1 MKIKNHLEY
10 EKFWQDHWYNDG
22 LFNVDLF
29 SDKKK
34 KMYILDMFPYA
45 SGSGLHV
52 GHVEGY
58 TATDIYARFKRMQ
71 GYNVFVPMGFDAFGL
86 PAEQYALET
95 GNDPEDFTYKNIA
108 NFKKQLKRIGKMVDW
123 EKSFATCDKDYYKI
137 TQEIFLRL
145 YENGLAELKEVDVN
159 FCPKLGTVLANDEI
173 YTKDNEMFSERG
185 DHPVYKKPMKQWVLK
200 ITNYA
205 DKLLTGLD
213 NLKWPEKIKDIQKN
227 WIGKKEGT
235 NILFNVENS
244 KLKVE
249 VFTTRA
255 DTIFG
260 VTYLVVAPES
270 LIINELVKA
279 EHKKKC
285 DEYIKKASQISSVER
300 QINKV
305 KTGVFTGSYAINPLS
320 GKKIPIWISDYVL
333 ADYAKGALMAVP
345 AHDERDFEFAKKF
358 NLEITKIID
367 VDDSKLP
374 YALDGKHINSDF
386 LNGLDIKDATKLV
399 IDKLS
404 SLKMG
409 ERTFTYKLR
418 DWVFSRQRY
427 WGEPFPIYF
436 DEEGKIYK
444 LDDKML
450 PLVLPKTK
458 NIKPSGDGKS
468 PLANIKSWLNF
479 KLDGKNYH
487 YDTNTMPQ
495 LAGSSW
501 YYIGHLLKEKDGFI
515 SLNSKKANEILS
527 KWLPV
532 DLYIGGAEHAVGHLL
547 YSRFWHKFM
556 NELGYFKSDEPFNK
570 LYNQGMILIEGQK
583 MSKSKG
589 RVINPDEIIDTYGA
603 DSLRLYEMFMGPI
616 SQDKSWTDQGISA
629 SRKFIDRVVNMFDF
643 LTSSKV
649 LELDVAL
656 NETIKKVRT
665 DYEELQFNTAISQMM
680 IFVNEVYKIKK
691 ISPEQARLFLILLNP
706 ICPHLTE
713 ELNKEVLKNKTE
725 LLDEKFPLEN
735 SKILEKDEAL
745 VVFQVNGKLRGKK
758 MVSLN
763 LSKDEVISIAK
774 LDSNTKLNLEG
785 KEIIKVIYVPHKLVN
800 FVCKWLIQVLKLGFF

>member
-22 LFNVDLF
+22 LFNVDLL
-29 SDKKK
+29 DKNKK

-58 TATDIYARFKRMQ
+58 TATDIYARFKKMQ
-71 GYNVFVPMGFDAFGL
+71 GYNVLVPMGFDAFGL

-95 GNDPEDFTYKNIA
+95 GNDPEDFTYKNID
-108 NFKKQLKRIGKMVDW
+108 NFKIQLKRLGKMVDW

-145 YENGLAELKEVDVN
+145 YENNLAELKEVDVN
-159 FCPKLGTVLANDEI
+159 FCPMLGTVLANDEI

-185 DHPVYKKPMKQWVLK
+185 DYPVYKKPMKQWVLK

-205 DKLLTGLD
+205 DKLLLGLD
-213 NLKWPEKIKDIQKN
+213 KLSWPNKIKDIQKN
-227 WIGKKEGT
+227 WIGKKTGA
-235 NILFNVENS
+235 NIIFDVDNS
-244 KLKVE
+244 SLKVE
-249 VFTTRA
+249 VFTTRP

-260 VTYLVVAPES
+260 VSYLVVAPES
-270 LIINELVKA
+270 MIVNDLIKDKF
-279 EHKKKC
+279 KKDC
-285 DEYIKKASQISSVER
+285 LDYIKKSSQMSSVER
-300 QINKV
+300 QINKT
-305 KTGVFTGSYAINPLS
+305 KTGVFTGSYAINPIN

-345 AHDERDFEFAKKF
+345 AHDERDYLFAKKF
-358 NLEITKIID
+358 NLEIIKIID
-367 VDDSKLP
+367 TPDDTLP
-374 YALDGKHINSDF
+374 YQGDGSHINSEF
-386 LNGLDIKDATKLV
+386 LNGLDNSSATNLV
-399 IDKLS
+399 IKKLNE
-404 SLKMG
+404 LKKG
-409 ERTFTYKLR
+409 EKTFTYKLR

-436 DEEGKIYK
+436 DNSGNIYK
-444 LDDKML
+444 IPDNKL

-468 PLANIKSWLNF
+468 PLANIKTWLNF
-479 KLDGKNYH
+479 KIDGKDYH

-501 YYIGHLLKEKDGFI
+501 YYIAHLLKNKDGFI
-515 SLNSKKANEILS
+515 KLNSKKAYTILS

-556 NELGYFKSDEPFNK
+556 HELGYFKCDEPFNK
-570 LYNQGMILIEGQK
+570 LYNQGMILIGGQK

-589 RVINPDEIIDTYGA
+589 RVINPDEIINLYGA
-603 DSLRLYEMFMGPI
+603 DALRLYEMFMGPI

-629 SRKFIDRVVNMFDF
+629 SRKFIDRVINMFDF
-643 LTSSKV
+643 LTDTKD
-649 LELDVAL
+649 LAKLDVIL
-656 NETIKKVRT
+656 NETIKKVKL
-665 DYEELQFNTAISQMM
+665 DYENLQFNTAISQMM
-680 IFVNEVYKIKK
+680 IFVNSVYKIKK
-691 ISPEQARLFLILLNP
+691 ISKEAARKFLILLNP
-706 ICPHLTE
+706 ICPHITE
-713 ELNKEVLKNKTE
+713 EINKEVLKNNKE
-725 LLDEKFPLEN
+725 LFEESFPEEN
-735 SKILEKDEAL
+735 NLLLEKNECL
-745 VVFQVNGKLRGKK
+745 VIFQVNGKLRGKK
-758 MVSLN
+758 MIKIN
-763 LSKDEVISIAK
+763 LGKDEVIKLAK
-774 LDSNTKLNLEG
+774 EDPNTKLNLEG
-785 KEIIKVIYVPHKLVN
+785 KEVLKVVYVPNKLVN
-800 FVCKWLIQVLKLGFF
+800 FVCK

>member
-22 LFNVDLF
+22 LFNVDLL
-29 SDKKK
+29 DENKK

-58 TATDIYARFKRMQ
+58 TATDIYARFKKMQ
-71 GYNVFVPMGFDAFGL
+71 GYNVLVPMGFDAFGL

-95 GNDPEDFTYKNIA
+95 GNDPEDFTYKNID
-108 NFKKQLKRIGKMVDW
+108 NFKRQLKRLGKMVDW

-145 YENGLAELKEVDVN
+145 YENNLAELKEVDVN
-159 FCPKLGTVLANDEI
+159 FCPMLGTVLANDEI

-185 DHPVYKKPMKQWVLK
+185 DYPVYKKPMKQWVLK

-205 DKLLTGLD
+205 DKLLLGLD
-213 NLKWPEKIKDIQKN
+213 KLLWPNKIKDIQKN
-227 WIGKKEGT
+227 WIGKKTGA
-235 NILFNVENS
+235 NIIFDVDNS
-244 KLKVE
+244 SLKVE
-249 VFTTRA
+249 VFTTRP

-260 VTYLVVAPES
+260 VSYLVVAPES
-270 LIINELVKA
+270 MIVNDLIKDKF
-279 EHKKKC
+279 KKDC
-285 DEYIKKASQISSVER
+285 LDYIKKSSQMSSVER
-300 QINKV
+300 QINKT
-305 KTGVFTGSYAINPLS
+305 KTGVFTGSYAINPIN

-345 AHDERDFEFAKKF
+345 AHDERDYLFAKKF
-358 NLEITKIID
+358 NLEIIKIID
-367 VDDSKLP
+367 TPDDTLP
-374 YALDGKHINSDF
+374 YQGDGSHINSDF
-386 LNGLDIKDATKLV
+386 LNGLDNSSATNLV
-399 IDKLS
+399 IKKLNE
-404 SLKMG
+404 LKKG
-409 ERTFTYKLR
+409 EKTFTYKLR

-436 DEEGKIYK
+436 DNSGNIYK
-444 LDDKML
+444 IPDDKL

-468 PLANIKSWLNF
+468 PLANIKTWLNF
-479 KLDGKNYH
+479 KIDGKDYH

-501 YYIGHLLKEKDGFI
+501 YYIAHLLKNKDGFI
-515 SLNSKKANEILS
+515 KLNSKKAYTILS

-556 NELGYFKSDEPFNK
+556 HEQGYFKCDEPFNK
-570 LYNQGMILIEGQK
+570 LYNQGMILIGGQK

-589 RVINPDEIIDTYGA
+589 RVINPDEIINLYGA
-603 DSLRLYEMFMGPI
+603 DALRLYEMFMGPI

-629 SRKFIDRVVNMFDF
+629 SRKFIDRVINMFDF
-643 LTSSKV
+643 LTDTKD
-649 LELDVAL
+649 LAKLDVIL
-656 NETIKKVRT
+656 NETIKKVKL
-665 DYEELQFNTAISQMM
+665 DYENLQFNTAISQMM
-680 IFVNEVYKIKK
+680 IFVNSVYKIKK
-691 ISPEQARLFLILLNP
+691 ISKEAARKFLILLNP
-706 ICPHLTE
+706 ICPHITE
-713 ELNKEVLKNKTE
+713 EINKEVLKNNKE
-725 LLDEKFPLEN
+725 LFEESFPEEN
-735 SKILEKDEAL
+735 NLLLEKNECL
-745 VVFQVNGKLRGKK
+745 VIFQVNGKLRGKK
-758 MVSLN
+758 MIKIN
-763 LSKDEVISIAK
+763 LEKDEVIKLAK
-774 LDSNTKLNLEG
+774 EDPNTKLNLEG
-785 KEIIKVIYVPHKLVN
+785 KEVLKIVYVPNKLVN
-800 FVCKWLIQVLKLGFF
+800 FVCK

>member
-22 LFNVDLF
+22 LFNVDLL
-29 SDKKK
+29 DENKK

-58 TATDIYARFKRMQ
+58 TATDIYARFKKMQ
-71 GYNVFVPMGFDAFGL
+71 GYNVLVPMGFDAFGL

-95 GNDPEDFTYKNIA
+95 GNDPEDFTYKNID
-108 NFKKQLKRIGKMVDW
+108 NFKRQLKRLGKMVDW

-145 YENGLAELKEVDVN
+145 YENNLAELKEVDVN
-159 FCPKLGTVLANDEI
+159 FCPMLGTVLANDEI

-185 DHPVYKKPMKQWVLK
+185 DYPVYKKPMKQWVLK

-205 DKLLTGLD
+205 DKLLLGLD
-213 NLKWPEKIKDIQKN
+213 KLLWPNKIKDIQKN
-227 WIGKKEGT
+227 WIGKKTGA
-235 NILFNVENS
+235 NIIFDVDNS
-244 KLKVE
+244 SLKVE
-249 VFTTRA
+249 VFTTRP

-260 VTYLVVAPES
+260 VSYLVVAPES
-270 LIINELVKA
+270 MIVNDLIKDKF
-279 EHKKKC
+279 KKDC
-285 DEYIKKASQISSVER
+285 LDYIKKSSQMSSVER
-300 QINKV
+300 QINKT
-305 KTGVFTGSYAINPLS
+305 KTGVFTGSYAINPIN

-345 AHDERDFEFAKKF
+345 AHDERDYLFAKKF
-358 NLEITKIID
+358 NLEIIKIID
-367 VDDSKLP
+367 TPDDTLP
-374 YALDGKHINSDF
+374 YQGDGSHINSDF
-386 LNGLDIKDATKLV
+386 LNGLDNSSATNLV
-399 IDKLS
+399 IKKLNE
-404 SLKMG
+404 LKKG
-409 ERTFTYKLR
+409 EKTFTYKLR

-436 DEEGKIYK
+436 DNSGNIYK
-444 LDDKML
+444 IPDNKL

-479 KLDGKNYH
+479 KIDGKDYH

-501 YYIGHLLKEKDGFI
+501 YYIAHLLKNKDGFI
-515 SLNSKKANEILS
+515 KLNSKKAYTILS

-556 NELGYFKSDEPFNK
+556 HELGYFKCDEPFNK
-570 LYNQGMILIEGQK
+570 LYNQGMILIGGQK

-589 RVINPDEIIDTYGA
+589 RVINPDEIINLYGA
-603 DSLRLYEMFMGPI
+603 DALRLYEMFMGPI

-629 SRKFIDRVVNMFDF
+629 SRKFIDRVINMFDF
-643 LTSSKV
+643 LTDTKD
-649 LELDVAL
+649 LAKLDVIL
-656 NETIKKVRT
+656 NETIKKVKL
-665 DYEELQFNTAISQMM
+665 DYENLQFNTAISQMM
-680 IFVNEVYKIKK
+680 IFVNSVYKIKK
-691 ISPEQARLFLILLNP
+691 ISKETARKFLILLNP
-706 ICPHLTE
+706 ICPHITE
-713 ELNKEVLKNKTE
+713 EINKEVLKNNKE
-725 LLDEKFPLEN
+725 LFEESFPEEN
-735 SKILEKDEAL
+735 NLLLEKNECL
-745 VVFQVNGKLRGKK
+745 VIFQVNGKLRGKK
-758 MVSLN
+758 MIKIN
-763 LSKDEVISIAK
+763 LEKDEVIKLAK
-774 LDSNTKLNLEG
+774 EDPNTKLNLEG
-785 KEIIKVIYVPHKLVN
+785 KEVLKVVYVPNKLVN
-800 FVCKWLIQVLKLGFF
+800 FVCK

>member
-22 LFNVDLF
+22 LFNVDLL
-29 SDKKK
+29 DENKK

-58 TATDIYARFKRMQ
+58 TATDIYARFKKMQ
-71 GYNVFVPMGFDAFGL
+71 GYNVLVPMGFDAFGL

-95 GNDPEDFTYKNIA
+95 GNDPEDFTYKNID
-108 NFKKQLKRIGKMVDW
+108 NFKRQLKRLGKMVDW

-145 YENGLAELKEVDVN
+145 YENNLAELKEVDVN
-159 FCPKLGTVLANDEI
+159 FCPMLGTVLANDEI

-185 DHPVYKKPMKQWVLK
+185 DYPVYKKPMKQWVLK

-205 DKLLTGLD
+205 DKLLFGLD
-213 NLKWPEKIKDIQKN
+213 KLSWPNKIKDIQKN
-227 WIGKKEGT
+227 WIGKKTGA
-235 NILFNVENS
+235 NIIFDVDNS
-244 KLKVE
+244 SLKVE
-249 VFTTRA
+249 VFTTRP

-260 VTYLVVAPES
+260 VSYLVVAPES
-270 LIINELVKA
+270 MVVNDLIKDKF
-279 EHKKKC
+279 KKDC
-285 DEYIKKASQISSVER
+285 LDYIKKSSQMSSVER
-300 QINKV
+300 QINKT
-305 KTGVFTGSYAINPLS
+305 KTGVFTGSYAINPIN

-345 AHDERDFEFAKKF
+345 AHDERDYLFAKKF
-358 NLEITKIID
+358 NLEIIKIID
-367 VDDSKLP
+367 TPDDTLP
-374 YALDGKHINSDF
+374 YQGDGSHINSDF
-386 LNGLDIKDATKLV
+386 LNGLDNSSATNLV
-399 IDKLS
+399 IKKLNE
-404 SLKMG
+404 LKKG
-409 ERTFTYKLR
+409 EKTFTYKLR

-436 DEEGKIYK
+436 DNSGNIYK
-444 LDDKML
+444 IPDNKL

-468 PLANIKSWLNF
+468 PLANIRTWLNF
-479 KLDGKNYH
+479 KIDGKDYH

-501 YYIGHLLKEKDGFI
+501 YYIAHLLKNKDGFI
-515 SLNSKKANEILS
+515 KLNSKKAYTVLS

-556 NELGYFKSDEPFNK
+556 HELGYFKCDEPFNK
-570 LYNQGMILIEGQK
+570 LYNQGMILIGGQK

-589 RVINPDEIIDTYGA
+589 RVINPDEIINLYGA
-603 DSLRLYEMFMGPI
+603 DALRLYEMFMGPI

-629 SRKFIDRVVNMFDF
+629 SRKFIDRVINMFDF
-643 LTSSKV
+643 LTDTKD
-649 LELDVAL
+649 LAKLDVIL
-656 NETIKKVRT
+656 NETIKKVKL
-665 DYEELQFNTAISQMM
+665 DYENLQFNTAISQMM
-680 IFVNEVYKIKK
+680 IFVNSVYKIKK
-691 ISPEQARLFLILLNP
+691 ISKEAARKFLILLNP
-706 ICPHLTE
+706 ICPHITE
-713 ELNKEVLKNKTE
+713 EINKEVLKNNKE
-725 LLDEKFPLEN
+725 LFEESFPEEN
-735 SKILEKDEAL
+735 NLLLEKNECL
-745 VVFQVNGKLRGKK
+745 VIFQVNGKLRGKK
-758 MVSLN
+758 MIKIN
-763 LSKDEVISIAK
+763 LEKDEVIKLAK
-774 LDSNTKLNLEG
+774 EDPNTKLNLEG
-785 KEIIKVIYVPHKLVN
+785 KEVLKVVYVPNKLVN
-800 FVCKWLIQVLKLGFF
+800 FVCK

>member
-22 LFNVDLF
+22 LFNVDLL
-29 SDKKK
+29 DKNKK

-58 TATDIYARFKRMQ
+58 TATDIYARFKKMQ
-71 GYNVFVPMGFDAFGL
+71 GYNVLVPMGFDAFGL

-95 GNDPEDFTYKNIA
+95 GNDPEDFTYKNID
-108 NFKKQLKRIGKMVDW
+108 NFKRQLKRLGKMVDW

-145 YENGLAELKEVDVN
+145 YENNLAELKEVDVN
-159 FCPKLGTVLANDEI
+159 FCPMLGTVLANDEI

-185 DHPVYKKPMKQWVLK
+185 DYPVYKKPMKQWVLK

-205 DKLLTGLD
+205 DKLLLGLD
-213 NLKWPEKIKDIQKN
+213 KLSWPNKIKDIQKN
-227 WIGKKEGT
+227 WIGKKTGA
-235 NILFNVENS
+235 NIIFDVDNS
-244 KLKVE
+244 SLKVE
-249 VFTTRA
+249 VFTTRP

-260 VTYLVVAPES
+260 VSYLVVAPES
-270 LIINELVKA
+270 MIVNDLIKDKF
-279 EHKKKC
+279 KKDC
-285 DEYIKKASQISSVER
+285 LDYIKKSSQMSSVER
-300 QINKV
+300 QINKT
-305 KTGVFTGSYAINPLS
+305 KTGVFTGSYAINPIN

-345 AHDERDFEFAKKF
+345 AHDERDYLFAKKF
-358 NLEITKIID
+358 NLKIIKIID
-367 VDDSKLP
+367 TPDDTLP
-374 YALDGKHINSDF
+374 YQGDGSHINSEF
-386 LNGLDIKDATKLV
+386 LNGLDNSSATNLV
-399 IDKLS
+399 IKKLNE
-404 SLKMG
+404 LKKG
-409 ERTFTYKLR
+409 EKTFTYKLR

-436 DEEGKIYK
+436 DNSGNIYK
-444 LDDKML
+444 IPDDKL

-468 PLANIKSWLNF
+468 PLANIRTWLNF
-479 KLDGKNYH
+479 KIDGKDYH

-501 YYIGHLLKEKDGFI
+501 YYIAHLLKNKDGFI
-515 SLNSKKANEILS
+515 KLNSKKAYTILS

-556 NELGYFKSDEPFNK
+556 HELGYFKCDEPFNK
-570 LYNQGMILIEGQK
+570 LYNQGMILIGGQK

-589 RVINPDEIIDTYGA
+589 RVINPDEIINLYGA
-603 DSLRLYEMFMGPI
+603 DALRLYEMFMGPI

-629 SRKFIDRVVNMFDF
+629 SRKFIDRVINMFDF
-643 LTSSKV
+643 LTDTKD
-649 LELDVAL
+649 LAKLDVIL
-656 NETIKKVRT
+656 NETIKKVKL
-665 DYEELQFNTAISQMM
+665 DYENLQFNTAISQMM
-680 IFVNEVYKIKK
+680 IFVNSVYKIKK
-691 ISPEQARLFLILLNP
+691 ISKEAARKFLILLNP
-706 ICPHLTE
+706 ICPHITE
-713 ELNKEVLKNKTE
+713 EINKEILKNNKE
-725 LLDEKFPLEN
+725 LFEESFPEEN
-735 SKILEKDEAL
+735 NLLLEKNECL
-745 VVFQVNGKLRGKK
+745 VIFQVNGKLRGKK
-758 MVSLN
+758 MIKIN
-763 LSKDEVISIAK
+763 LEKDEVIKLAK
-774 LDSNTKLNLEG
+774 EDPNTKLYLEG
-785 KEIIKVIYVPHKLVN
+785 KEVLKVVYVPNKLVN
-800 FVCKWLIQVLKLGFF
+800 FVCK